1 MNYCIKNT
9 TEQLENIGGLVLA
22 GEIFKRIG
30 LNMAPTIEIK
40 HPEVLRAMLGLLV
53 QGRTSYEEIDIYR
66 HSNLF
71 RTTLDLKFVP
81 AKETLRLYLKD
92 ISKSETIEPTLNAIN
107 LNMLNKCSFTSVVA
121 PRGSYIPVDID
132 VSPLDNS
139 RTQKENVSWTYK
151 GHDGFAPIFAYIGA
165 EGYMLDNELRPGKQ
179 HCQKNTPEFL
189 QKVIDNVDCLQSKV
203 PYLFRL
209 DGGNDSFDTLEVLNK
224 SGHFFLVKR
233 NLRKESREQWLDI
246 GMTLGSHEM
255 PRKGKDIYTGILT
268 KKYPKCDKMDLD
280 VVFKVT
286 RRTIDTY
293 GNGLLLPEIEVETYW
308 TNLYEDARDVI
319 NLYHDHGTS
328 EQFHS
333 ELKTDM
339 DVERLPSRDFK
350 VNKLILQLSMIA
362 FNTLRFIGQTA
373 LKSRVLLP
381 FKTNVKRKRLRKVI
395 SDLIYIACKY
405 VNRSRQHFIHIW
417 EKNPWGAVFKEVYK
431 ECRAL

>member
-9 TEQLENIGGLVLA
+9 TEQLENIGGLVLT

-30 LNMAPTIEIK
+30 LNISPTTKIK

-53 QGRTSYEEIDIYR
+53 QGRTSYEEIDIFR
-66 HSNLF
+66 NSNLF
-71 RTTLDLKFVP
+71 KTALELDFVP

-92 ISKSETIEPTLNAIN
+92 ISKSESIERVLDTIN
-107 LNMLNKCSFTSVVA
+107 LNLLKKCSFTPVVA
-121 PRGSYIPVDID
+121 SEDSYIPVDID

-139 RTQKENVSWTYK
+139 RTHKEHVSRTYK

-165 EGYMLDNELRPGKQ
+165 EGYMLGSELRPGKQ
-179 HCQKNTPEFL
+179 HCQKDTPAFL
-189 QKVIDNVDCLQSKV
+189 QKTINRIDCLQSKV

-209 DGGNDSFDTLEVLNK
+209 DGGNDSFDTIEVLNN
-224 SGHFFLVKR
+224 SGHFFLIKR
-233 NLRKESREQWLDI
+233 NLRKESKDGWLETAMSLVSPVI
-246 GMTLGSHEM
+246 
-255 PRKGKDIYTGILT
+255 PRKGKHVYTGILT
-268 KKYPKCDKMDLD
+268 KTHPKCDEMNLD
-280 VVFKVT
+280 IVFKVT
-286 RRTIDTY
+286 RRTIDCN
-293 GNGLLLPEIEVETYW
+293 GNGLLFPEIEVETYW
-308 TNLYEDARDVI
+308 TNLYERAQDVI

-373 LKSRVLLP
+373 LKHRDLLP
-381 FKTNVKRKRLRKVI
+381 IKTKVKRKRLRKVI

-405 VNRSRQHFIHIW
+405 VSRSRQHFIHIW
-417 EKNPWGAVFKEVYK
+417 DKNPWGAVFKEVYRQ
-431 ECRAL
+431 CREL